1 MIKLIPVRFHKY
13 YYSASCFLL
22 LVGCKTAQQNVI
34 QHNYIAGEK
43 NKGDLFYNTLLDVSI
58 DIPENVSYE
67 DLSKINISTLRK
79 RIGNYK
85 DISAAKAILSY
96 KTNQN
101 LESYYFFEK
110 IEKPTDTIVL
120 EKLILNDSIN
130 GIIIFEKQKG
140 TKKVISLTRISG
152 NSNHLEMA
160 NENIRRV
167 HLDSTSLNKLS
178 YMHLFNYYTAEPHKN
193 YLQGREKIKNAPIKD
208 PRKTMF
214 KPPLYLTI
222 NSFIGNNKEYNLLL
236 KEHESDKSDFKQTVL
251 NSLTKNEVKKEE
263 AVIAAIGDLANDNQI
278 IILNE
283 DHFYPKHRLFA
294 MNLLD
299 VLKEKGFT
307 VISMETFT
315 PNYGTNTAPVPN
327 AKNGFYIKDP
337 YFGHFVRKANA
348 MGFTLV
354 GHENSDQ
361 KIDREIGQARNV
373 MKILEKDP
381 KAKIFI
387 YVGHGHLEEEGKKRL
402 MGSYLKEY
410 SNIDPITIN
419 QETVM
424 MKTKEKLVLLPKS
437 VFAKDTL
444 MKSSA
449 DYFVI
454 NNLEADLQSVY
465 PNQPFKKVNLKD
477 RKLSQF
483 KNEELLVDV
492 FLSEE
497 YNATKNADLLIP
509 IQSILVAPKNNTIE
523 IDLPV
528 GQYYITAKSAQNEL
542 FQFNRIE
549 VN

>member
-1 MIKLIPVRFHKY
+1 MIQLIPSKFRIY
-13 YYSASCFLL
+13 CYSASCFL
-22 LVGCKTAQQNVI
+22 VFTGCKTIDQDVI
-34 QHNYIAGEK
+34 QHNFIVGER
-43 NKGDLFYNTLLDVSI
+43 NKGDLFYNNLLDVSI
-58 DIPENVSYE
+58 EIPKGVAYD
-67 DLSKINISTLRK
+67 DLSKIKKSALQK
-79 RIGNYK
+79 RIGNSK
-85 DISAAKAILSY
+85 DVTAAHLFLSY
-96 KTNQN
+96 KTDQN
-101 LESYYFFEK
+101 LETFYFFEK
-110 IEKPTDTIVL
+110 IEKPNDTIVH
-120 EKLILNDSIN
+120 EKLLQNDSIN
-130 GIIIFEKQKG
+130 GIIVYEKLKG
-140 TKKVISLTRISG
+140 SKKIVALTRMSA
-152 NSNHLEMA
+152 NTNHLEKA
-160 NENIRRV
+160 TESIRKV

-178 YMHLFNYYTAEPHKN
+178 YMHLFNYYTTEPHKN
-193 YLQGREKIKNAPIKD
+193 YLQGREKIKKAPIKD
-208 PRKTMF
+208 PKKIML
-214 KPPLYLTI
+214 KNPLYLTI
-222 NSFIGNNKEYNLLL
+222 NSYIGDNREYDALI
-236 KEHESDKSDFKQTVL
+236 KGYESDKSDLNRTVL
-251 NSLTKNEVKKEE
+251 NSLSQNEVKKEE

-299 VLKEKGFT
+299 VLKQKGFT

-315 PNYGTNTAPVPN
+315 PNYSTNTAPVPN

-402 MGSYLKEY
+402 MANYLKEY
-410 SNIDPITIN
+410 SHIDPVTIN

-449 DYFVI
+449 DYFLI
-454 NNLEADLQSVY
+454 NNLEANLQSVY
-465 PNQPFKKVNLKD
+465 PNQVFKKVSLKD
-477 RKLSQF
+477 QKFIPL

-492 FLSEE
+492 FLLDE
-497 YNATKNADLLIP
+497 YNTTKNADLLIP
-509 IQSILVAPKNNTIE
+509 IQSTLITPKVDTIE
-523 IDLPV
+523 TNLPV
-528 GQYYITAKSAQNEL
+528 GQYYITVKSANNDL
-542 FQFNRIE
+542 FSFNRIE

>member
-1 MIKLIPVRFHKY
+1 MIKLIPVRFQKSY
-13 YYSASCFLL
+13 CSASCFLAL
-22 LVGCKTAQQNVI
+22 IGCKPTHQNLV
-34 QHNYIAGEK
+34 QHNYIVGER
-43 NKGDLFYNTLLDVSI
+43 NKGDLFYNSLLDVSI

-67 DLSKINISTLRK
+67 DLSKLNKSTLRK
-79 RIGNYK
+79 SIGDFK
-85 DISAAKAILSY
+85 DISSAKAILSY

-110 IEKPTDTIVL
+110 IEKPIDTITH
-120 EKLILNDSIN
+120 EKLVRNDSIN

-140 TKKVISLTRISG
+140 AKKVISLTRMPV
-152 NSNHLEMA
+152 NTNHLEKA

-178 YMHLFNYYTAEPHKN
+178 YMHLFNYYTYEPHKN
-193 YLQGREKIKNAPIKD
+193 YLQGRDKIKLAPIKD
-208 PRKTMF
+208 PKKIMF
-214 KPPLYLTI
+214 KDPLYLTI
-222 NSFIGNNKEYNLLL
+222 NSYIGNNKEYNLLI
-236 KEHESDKSDFKQTVL
+236 KKYESDKSNFNHTVL
-251 NSLTKNEVKKEE
+251 NSLSKNEVKKEE
-263 AVIAAIGDLANDNQI
+263 AVIAAIADLANNNQI

-294 MNLLD
+294 LNLLD
-299 VLKEKGFT
+299 VLKQKGFT

-315 PNYGTNTAPVPN
+315 PNYGTNTAPIPN

-354 GHENSDQ
+354 GHENADQ
-361 KIDREIGQARNV
+361 KIDREIGQAKNV

-387 YVGHGHLEEEGKKRL
+387 YVGHGHLEENGKKRF
-402 MGSYLKEY
+402 MANYLKEY
-410 SNIDPITIN
+410 SNIDPVTIN

-424 MKTKEKLVLLPKS
+424 MNTKEKLILLPKA

-454 NNLEADLQSVY
+454 NNLEANLQSVY
-465 PNQPFKKVNLKD
+465 PDKTFKKVSLKD
-477 RKLSQF
+477 LRFSQF

-492 FLSEE
+492 FLLEE

-509 IQSILVAPKNNTIE
+509 LQSTLIVQKDGKIE
-523 IDLPV
+523 TDLPI
-528 GQYYITAKSAQNEL
+528 GEYYITVKSANNDL